1 MSSWRE
7 LAVLAA
13 LTVSGASLAQG
24 TVYDGIGRPATAGEI
39 AAWDIDVRPD
49 FKGLPKGSGSV
60 AKGQGVWESKCA
72 SCHGIFGESG
82 EVFNPLVGGTT
93 QADVETGRV
102 ARLTDSSF
110 PGRTTLMKA
119 AHLST
124 LWDYINRAMP
134 WDNPKSLATE
144 EVYAVNA
151 YLLNL
156 GGVVPDDFVLSD
168 RNAAEV
174 QQRMPNRKGLTMQHG
189 LWPGPEFGGTG
200 KPDVQ
205 GSGCMR
211 NCSGEPRLAS
221 SLPEFARDAHGNL
234 ADQNRTVGAQRGA
247 DTTRPDA
254 AANSAPVPA
263 RAAANGA
270 GNAAFALASSNACTA
285 CHSLD
290 SKGLGPS
297 FRQIA
302 QKYAGRADGVDYLT
316 GKIRSGGSGVWG
328 GAMAMP
334 PQALPEADARTIAAW
349 LAAGAPK

>member
-13 LTVSGASLAQG
+13 LTVSGATLAQG

-93 QADVETGRV
+93 SADVETGRV

-134 WDNPKSLATE
+134 FQAPKSLRPD
-144 EVYAVNA
+144 EVYALTA
-151 YLLNL
+151 YVLFLNDI
-156 GGVVPDDFVLSD
+156 VPETTVLDRDSIISLALPNGD
-168 RNAAEV
+168 GFTRQHGFGTRTGTPDVRNAACLDHCAPPPV
-174 QQRMPNRKGLTMQHG
+174 VRSSI
-189 LWPGPEFGGTG
+189 
-200 KPDVQ
+200 PDYA
-205 GSGCMR
+205 R
-211 NCSGEPRLAS
+211 N
-221 SLPEFARDAHGNL
+221 DQGNL
-234 ADQNRTVGAQRGA
+234 AQQFRLVGPVRGA
-247 DTTRPDA
+247 DTSIPAPVGPLA
-254 AANSAPVPA
+254 AARLALAQDPA
-263 RAAANGA
+263 GSSPAARTPPTLMRDLACGTCHGVEQRIVGPAFRDVARKYQGVAAA
-270 GNAAFALASSNACTA
+270 
-285 CHSLD
+285 
-290 SKGLGPS
+290 
-297 FRQIA
+297 RQNLLV
-302 QKYAGRADGVDYLT
+302 R
-316 GKIRSGGSGVWG
+316 IRTGGSGVWG
-328 GAMAMP
+328 SLAMP
-334 PQALPEADARTIAAW
+334 PQVQGSEAE
-349 LAAGAPK
+349 LAVLVDWILAGAVSP